1 MSCTA
6 FDVPDRGPDRH
17 GLQEA
22 KQAAESGAH
31 ALLLKAR
38 LFQAQS
44 KLDHEPDEVVRELMY
59 QLSGDD

>member
-1 MSCTA
+1 M
-6 FDVPDRGPDRH
+6 
-17 GLQEA
+17 QEA

-38 LFQAQS
+38 LFLAQS